1 MFGGYVS
8 ASLSSSDEVK
18 PPQVRRAIKAERLD
32 QGMSQEQLAELAGV
46 HRTYV
51 GQVERGEVSLT
62 LDSIVKLARGLGKDP
77 GILTAGL

>member
-1 MFGGYVS
+1 MPRTPRGDKSLATEFGS
-8 ASLSSSDEVK
+8 
-18 PPQVRRAIKAERLD
+18 RIKAERLD

-77 GILTAGL
+77 GSLTAGL

>member
-1 MFGGYVS
+1 MPRTPRGNKSLATEFG
-8 ASLSSSDEVK
+8 
-18 PPQVRRAIKAERLD
+18 RRIKAQRLD
-32 QGMSQEQLAELAGV
+32 LGMSQERLAELAGV

-77 GILTAGL
+77 GVLTAGL